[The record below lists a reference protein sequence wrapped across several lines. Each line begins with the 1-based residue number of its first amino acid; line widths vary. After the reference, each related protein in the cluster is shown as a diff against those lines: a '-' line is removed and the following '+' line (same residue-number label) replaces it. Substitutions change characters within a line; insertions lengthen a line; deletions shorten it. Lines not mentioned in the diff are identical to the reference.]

1 MTKQREDL
9 SLITMER
16 KIRYGVVGFVRD
28 EGDGMLDERVQ
39 RAVRAS
45 AIGRASL
52 VRPRVRSSRFLVVKV
67 NAKSISV
74 VLRVKHCGSDDGR
87 VA

>member
-1 MTKQREDL
+1 
-9 SLITMER
+9 
-16 KIRYGVVGFVRD
+16 
-28 EGDGMLDERVQ
+28 MLDERVQ

-52 VRPRVRSSRFLVVKV
+52 VRPRVRSSRFLVVNV